1 MTAISPRRSP
11 KYTMNTLDV
20 EFNLIK
26 PIYINTIYPIVRL
39 ILGLFNI
46 TNGHVLSSLIDT
58 KYIMP
63 KVLNSMISIR
73 TIVVSF
79 IPKKGLS
86 LYRYCPLTFLSH

>member
-39 ILGLFNI
+39 ILDY
-46 TNGHVLSSLIDT
+46 LILLMVMS
-58 KYIMP
+58 YQ
-63 KVLNSMISIR
+63 V
-73 TIVVSF
+73 
-79 IPKKGLS
+79 
-86 LYRYCPLTFLSH
+86 